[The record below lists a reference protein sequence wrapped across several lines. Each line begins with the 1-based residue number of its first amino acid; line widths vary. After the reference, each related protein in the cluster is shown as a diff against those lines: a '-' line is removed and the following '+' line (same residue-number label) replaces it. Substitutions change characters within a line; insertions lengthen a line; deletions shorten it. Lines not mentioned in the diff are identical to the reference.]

1 MTPPEVAEAGAKADA
16 PELEILSGNE
26 AIARGCW
33 EAGVRFASAYPGTP
47 STEIM
52 EALAKYDDVYAEW
65 APNEKVAVEAA
76 TGAALAGARAL
87 STMKHVGL
95 NVAADPFFSSSMIH
109 MTGGLVIVSA
119 DDPAMHSSQDEQD
132 NRNYAK
138 FAKMPMIEPADA
150 DEALRFVK
158 TAYEVSERFGTAV
171 LYRTTTR
178 TSHAQGVARLGERVA
193 PAGPLLQLQR
203 DPTEQLMMP
212 HNAIPRHAA
221 VEQRLLELAEY
232 AETTELN
239 SVEMGDTR
247 VGIIASGAA
256 YCSAKEAFPQASFLK
271 IGMSWPLP
279 RRLIADFRAKV
290 DKLYVVEELDPFLEE
305 NIRLQGV
312 QVDGGKDILPLCGEF
327 NPGLVARLLSDAGV
341 PGVDEGLLV
350 EVPDAV
356 ADLPDRPPTL
366 CPGCSHRGVFVALRR
381 LRAFVSGDIGC
392 YSLAALPP
400 FEAMHCSTCMGAGI
414 SMAHGMSKVM
424 DASADQKNRPVAII
438 GDSTFFHTG
447 INSLLDIAYN
457 QSNVVTVILD
467 NRTTAMTGGQEN
479 PSMGKTLQ
487 GKEAPLVDIPALV
500 RSLGITR
507 VREIDPFDVAQCQ
520 AVLKEEIAADEPSVV
535 IATYPCVLQ
544 YRINGEAYTVD
555 PDALHRLQGLPAR
568 RLHRPQP
575 VQERGRRAAGR
586 DRPRLVHRLRRVR
599 AALPVRGDRRPRD
612 RRRKGRLMTPRPTF
626 NILISGVGGQG
637 VVLASYVLSRVALAE
652 GYDVKQS
659 EVHGMAQRGGCVTSH
674 LRFGDQVHS
683 SLITPGT
690 VDVLLSFESV
700 EAMRYVHWLKP
711 GGLLVYNAA
720 RVTPSTVSS
729 GAEEYPEG
737 IEERIAEVWPNVR
750 AVDASALAG
759 QAGTVKAANVVMLG
773 AMASALP
780 FTPEMLESVIRK
792 SVPPKT
798 VDVNLAAFKL
808 GLEVAVPA

>member
-1 MTPPEVAEAGAKADA
+1 MASP
-16 PELEILSGNE
+16 LLSNIPGEKHLLLGNE
-26 AIARGCW
+26 AIGRGALV
-33 EAGVRFASAYPGTP
+33 AGVGFVSCYPGTP
-47 STEIM
+47 SSEVPDTFFR
-52 EALAKYDDVYAEW
+52 LAPEGNFAFEYSV
-65 APNEKVAVEAA
+65 NEKVALEVGG
-76 TGAALAGARAL
+76 GAALAGVPTL
-87 STMKHVGL
+87 VTMKHVGV
-95 NVAADPFFSSSMIH
+95 NVAADSVFYTSY
-109 MTGGLVIVSA
+109 TGAEAGLVIVSA

-138 FAKMPMIEPADA
+138 FAKMAMIEPADA

-158 TAYEVSERFGTAV
+158 IAYEVSERFGTAV
-171 LYRTTTR
+171 LFRTTTR
-178 TSHAQGVARLGERVA
+178 TSHAQGVAQLGERVA
-193 PAGPLLQLQR
+193 PAGPLLQLER
-203 DPTEQLMMP
+203 DPSQQLMMP

-239 SVEMGDTR
+239 SVELGDTR

-256 YCSAKEAFPQASFLK
+256 FCSAKEAFPHASFLK

-279 RRLIADFRAKV
+279 GRLIAEFRSKV

-305 NIRLQGV
+305 NLRLQGV

-400 FEAMHCSTCMGAGI
+400 FQAMHCSTCMGAGI

-487 GKEAPLVDIPALV
+487 GKDAPLVDIPALV

-555 PDALHRLQGLPAR
+555 PDLCTGCKVCLRAGCTSLSLCKNEDGEPRVEID
-568 RLHRPQP
+568 P
-575 VQERGRRAAGR
+575 VSCTGCGVCAQLCKYESSVA
-586 DRPRLVHRLRRVR
+586 
-599 AALPVRGDRRPRD
+599 PVTDDG
-612 RRRKGRLMTPRPTF
+612 K
-626 NILISGVGGQG
+626 
-637 VVLASYVLSRVALAE
+637 
-652 GYDVKQS
+652 
-659 EVHGMAQRGGCVTSH
+659 
-674 LRFGDQVHS
+674 
-683 SLITPGT
+683 
-690 VDVLLSFESV
+690 
-700 EAMRYVHWLKP
+700 
-711 GGLLVYNAA
+711 
-720 RVTPSTVSS
+720 
-729 GAEEYPEG
+729 
-737 IEERIAEVWPNVR
+737 
-750 AVDASALAG
+750 DA
-759 QAGTVKAANVVMLG
+759 
-773 AMASALP
+773 
-780 FTPEMLESVIRK
+780 
-792 SVPPKT
+792 
-798 VDVNLAAFKL
+798 
-808 GLEVAVPA
+808 

>member
-1 MTPPEVAEAGAKADA
+1 MTPPDVAAAKAEADA
-16 PELEILSGNE
+16 PELAILSGNE

-109 MTGGLVIVSA
+109 MAGGLVIVSA

-239 SVEMGDTR
+239 KIEMGDTR
-247 VGIIASGAA
+247 VGIVASGAA
-256 YCSAKEAFPQASFLK
+256 YGSAKEAFPQASFLK

-279 RRLIADFRAKV
+279 GRLIADFRSKV
-290 DKLYVVEELDPFLEE
+290 DRLYVVEELDPFLEE

-327 NPGLVARLLSDAGV
+327 NPGLVARLLTDAGV

-350 EVPDAV
+350 EVADAV

-414 SMAHGMSKVM
+414 SMAHGMAKVM
-424 DASADQKNRPVAII
+424 DASADQRNRPVAII

-500 RSLGITR
+500 RALGITR
-507 VREIDPFDVAQCQ
+507 AREIDPFDVAQCQ

-555 PDALHRLQGLPAR
+555 PDLCTGCKVCLRAGCTSLSLYKNEAGEPRVEID
-568 RLHRPQP
+568 P
-575 VQERGRRAAGR
+575 VSCTGCGVCAQLCRYEAIVA
-586 DRPRLVHRLRRVR
+586 
-599 AALPVRGDRRPRD
+599 PVTDDG
-612 RRRKGRLMTPRPTF
+612 K
-626 NILISGVGGQG
+626 
-637 VVLASYVLSRVALAE
+637 
-652 GYDVKQS
+652 
-659 EVHGMAQRGGCVTSH
+659 
-674 LRFGDQVHS
+674 
-683 SLITPGT
+683 
-690 VDVLLSFESV
+690 
-700 EAMRYVHWLKP
+700 
-711 GGLLVYNAA
+711 
-720 RVTPSTVSS
+720 
-729 GAEEYPEG
+729 
-737 IEERIAEVWPNVR
+737 
-750 AVDASALAG
+750 DA
-759 QAGTVKAANVVMLG
+759 
-773 AMASALP
+773 
-780 FTPEMLESVIRK
+780 
-792 SVPPKT
+792 
-798 VDVNLAAFKL
+798 
-808 GLEVAVPA
+808 

>member
-1 MTPPEVAEAGAKADA
+1 
-16 PELEILSGNE
+16 
-26 AIARGCW
+26 
-33 EAGVRFASAYPGTP
+33 
-47 STEIM
+47 
-52 EALAKYDDVYAEW
+52 
-65 APNEKVAVEAA
+65 
-76 TGAALAGARAL
+76 
-87 STMKHVGL
+87 
-95 NVAADPFFSSSMIH
+95 
-109 MTGGLVIVSA
+109 
-119 DDPAMHSSQDEQD
+119 MHSSQDEQD

-138 FAKMPMIEPADA
+138 FAKMAMIEPSDA

-178 TSHAQGVARLGERVA
+178 TSHAQGVARLGERVT
-193 PAGPLLQLQR
+193 PAGPLLQLER
-203 DPTEQLMMP
+203 DPSQQLMMP

-239 SVEMGDTR
+239 RIEMGDTR
-247 VGIIASGAA
+247 VGIVSSGAA
-256 YCSAKEAFPQASFLK
+256 YSSAREAFPQASFLK
-271 IGMSWPLP
+271 LGMSWPLP
-279 RRLIADFRAKV
+279 KRLIADFRGQV

-327 NPGLVARLLSDAGV
+327 NPGLVARLLSEAGV
-341 PGVDEGLLV
+341 PGVDEALLV

-424 DASADQKNRPVAII
+424 DENADQKNRPVAII

-447 INSLLDIAYN
+447 ISSLLDVAYN
-457 QSNVVTVILD
+457 RSNVVTVILD

-479 PSMGKTLQ
+479 PEHGQDAAGQ
-487 GKEAPLVDIPALV
+487 GRPAGGHPRARALAGHHAGARDRPLRRRAVPGGAQGGDRGGRAVRRHRHLAVRAPV
-500 RSLGITR
+500 
-507 VREIDPFDVAQCQ
+507 
-520 AVLKEEIAADEPSVV
+520 
-535 IATYPCVLQ
+535 
-544 YRINGEAYTVD
+544 
-555 PDALHRLQGLPAR
+555 PDQRRRLHGRPRPLHGLQGLPAR
-568 RLHRPQP
+568 RLHRPQS
-575 VQERGRRAAGR
+575 VQEQGRRAAGR
-586 DRPRLVHRLRRVR
+586 DRPRVLHRLRRLR
-599 AALPVRGDRRPRD
+599 AALPLRGDRRPHD
-612 RRRKGRLMTPRPTF
+612 RRRKGRLMNTQRSQGIERGVEEAPLTERPTF

-674 LRFGDQVHS
+674 LRFGDRVYS

-720 RVTPSTVSS
+720 RVNPSTVSS
-729 GAEEYPEG
+729 GAVEYPEG
-737 IEERIAEVWPNVR
+737 IEERIAAAWPNVR
-750 AVDASALAG
+750 AVDASALAAK
-759 QAGTVKAANVVMLG
+759 AGTVKAANVVMLG

-780 FTPEMLESVIRK
+780 FTPEMLESVIRR

-798 VDVNLAAFKL
+798 LDVNLEAFRL
-808 GLEVAVPA
+808 GREVAAVPA